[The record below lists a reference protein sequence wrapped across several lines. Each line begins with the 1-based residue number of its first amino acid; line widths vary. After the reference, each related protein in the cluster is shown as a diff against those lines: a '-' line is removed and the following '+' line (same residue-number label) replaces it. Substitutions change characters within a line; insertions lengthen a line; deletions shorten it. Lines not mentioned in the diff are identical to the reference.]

1 MSDQLK
7 RVDRKMCDCGT
18 HRGDYV
24 FRPPGGFHWGRSNF
38 ANRLFRPATDGQL
51 VAKGPRVRHRI
62 MLDVDG
68 RQVVRRGRQ
77 TIQALEDRAAEVWL
91 PVVEGL
97 TPHDLKHSHK
107 VWMDED
113 LIPDVAQAERLAHS
127 IASIKGRAAHISDR
141 YSHVS
146 EPMRQQLV
154 AALQRRWEGSL
165 RRRAKTGPSKLP
177 ILQELLRP
185 YLRPWVVS
193 SQIPPI
199 GDAKIIQ
206 MRNDQAV

>member
-1 MSDQLK
+1 
-7 RVDRKMCDCGT
+7 
-18 HRGDYV
+18 
-24 FRPPGGFHWGRSNF
+24 
-38 ANRLFRPATDGQL
+38 
-51 VAKGPRVRHRI
+51 

>member
-1 MSDQLK
+1 
-7 RVDRKMCDCGT
+7 
-18 HRGDYV
+18 
-24 FRPPGGFHWGRSNF
+24 
-38 ANRLFRPATDGQL
+38 
-51 VAKGPRVRHRI
+51 

-127 IASIKGRAAHISDR
+127 IASIKGRATHISDR

-154 AALQRRWEGSL
+154 VALQKRWEGSL
-165 RRRAKTGPSKLP
+165 RRRGTGPSRLP

-185 YLRPWVVS
+185 YLRPCGVLPYS
-193 SQIPPI
+193 SHRRR
-199 GDAKIIQ
+199 GDH
-206 MRNDQAV
+206 RNEE